1 MTAAPILPDGLRD
14 YVAERDAAL
23 LSLDRPTIE
32 AFCRKYGLGIS
43 PREDTFWATVHKAR
57 TGAKTLPLEARSLS
71 KAWLTERG
79 LESWDDGD
87 VP

>member
-1 MTAAPILPDGLRD
+1 MAADLSTPDGIAG
-14 YVAERDAAL
+14 YVAERDAAF
-23 LSLDRPTIE
+23 LSLDRATIE
-32 AFCRKYGLGIS
+32 AFCRTYGLPIS
-43 PREDTFWATVHKAR
+43 PKEDVFWGTVHKAR

-71 KAWLTERG
+71 KRWLTERG

>member
-1 MTAAPILPDGLRD
+1 MAADLATPDGIRD

-23 LSLDRPTIE
+23 LSLDRATIE
-32 AFCRKYGLGIS
+32 AFCIEYGLGIS
-43 PREDTFWATVHKAR
+43 SKDDTFWATVHKAR
-57 TGAKTLPLEARSLS
+57 TAAKTLPLEARSLS